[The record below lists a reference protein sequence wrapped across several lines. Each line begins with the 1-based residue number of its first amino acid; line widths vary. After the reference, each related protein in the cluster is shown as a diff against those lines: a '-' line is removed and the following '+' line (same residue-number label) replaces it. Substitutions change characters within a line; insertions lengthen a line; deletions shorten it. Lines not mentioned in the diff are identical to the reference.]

1 MAMTDWQEI
10 YGTYS
15 VAELQEEIT
24 ALKKLAVPL
33 MSQQVGSKSYTKD
46 LREIRDRLQAA
57 TRMLHQSSAGSANDY
72 TAVPDFSGVKF

>member
-15 VAELQEEIT
+15 VAELQEEIV

-57 TRMLHQSSAGSANDY
+57 TRTLHQNSAGSYNDN
-72 TAVPDFSGVKF
+72 TAIPDFSGVRF